1 MNSLSVES
9 NISYKP
15 EKSIPINIPIISKN
29 NDSYQEEYSLNSN
42 IFDPSKFS
50 PPSQWKQRLEMRIK
64 SYESLNT
71 LETQKNK

>member
-1 MNSLSVES
+1 MNSLSFES
-9 NISYKP
+9 NISNKP
-15 EKSIPINIPIISKN
+15 EKGFPINIPIKSKN

-42 IFDPSKFS
+42 IFDPSNFS
-50 PPSQWKQRLEMRIK
+50 PHSQWKQRLEMRIK